1 LTEEFRP
8 GFLAVRT
15 QVRWG
20 DCDPAGIAFFP
31 RFFDWMDLASH
42 ALAQE
47 MGISRQQTLG
57 PASYGFPAVQANAE
71 FLRPALLYD
80 ELEIRTTVPRIG
92 RTSLHLRHEV
102 VRLEDGAVLARG
114 EAVRVH
120 IRRKRGHIGEMVPH
134 PLTQRMRAVLA
145 QYAATE
151 DAMA

>member
-1 LTEEFRP
+1 
-8 GFLAVRT
+8 
-15 QVRWG
+15 
-20 DCDPAGIAFFP
+20 
-31 RFFDWMDLASH
+31 
-42 ALAQE
+42 